1 MYFLVSRHTALW
13 YTINMRFEVPQF
25 IDVEDKLIG
34 PFSFRQFVYLAG
46 GAGICY
52 AIIKLLPIYIAIP
65 IVIPIAGFAL
75 ALVFYKPNNRPFI
88 VMVQSVINYFLGS
101 RFYLWQQKP
110 QTKTILQP
118 TQKSTTAPETSS
130 LKNNLK
136 DLSWSLDIL
145 DKK

>member
-1 MYFLVSRHTALW
+1 
-13 YTINMRFEVPQF
+13 MRFEVPQF

-52 AIIKLLPIYIAIP
+52 AIFKFLPIYIAVPVAIP
-65 IVIPIAGFAL
+65 VGGFAL
-75 ALVFYKPNNRPFI
+75 ALVFYRPNNRPFI
-88 VMVQSVINYFLGS
+88 IMVQSMINYFLGS

-110 QTKTILQP
+110 QNKTILQP
-118 TQKSTTAPETSS
+118 TQKAPSTATTSTNP
-130 LKNNLK
+130 NNLK